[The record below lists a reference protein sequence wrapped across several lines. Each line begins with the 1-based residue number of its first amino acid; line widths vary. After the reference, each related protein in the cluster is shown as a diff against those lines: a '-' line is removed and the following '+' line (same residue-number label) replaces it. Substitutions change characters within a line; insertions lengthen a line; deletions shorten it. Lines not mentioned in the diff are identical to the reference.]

1 MRKWEVDVE
10 LRVRKT
16 LIFSG
21 PGNEEA
27 ARQIVQMTLAGGIDP
42 ALLLKWTDPSDGR
55 RSVPVEAVIDNDPQ
69 IVAIREYPDD

>member
-16 LIFSG
+16 LYFAG
-21 PGNEEA
+21 PGNEDA
-27 ARQIVQMTLAGGIDP
+27 ARQIAQMALTGGIDP
-42 ALLLKWTDPSDGR
+42 SLLLKWTDPADGR
-55 RSVPVEAVIDNDPQ
+55 RSVPVETFIDNDPQ